1 MGGAMLHAVGESDT
15 LCTCASDMLSRIAH
29 ALSLQGKEAHARC
42 APAKLHSVNAAQIA
56 AVRHKMPTPKPL
68 TMKRYPFRKTDI
80 YWLKFYKSYATPP
93 RCA

>member
-42 APAKLHSVNAAQIA
+42 APAKLHSVNATQTA
-56 AVRHKMPTPKPL
+56 AMRHKTPVHKPF
-68 TMKRYPFRKTDI
+68 TMNCYPFQKTV
-80 YWLKFYKSYATPP
+80 FYG
-93 RCA
+93 